1 MPRPVP
7 IRALVLSALAAVLV
21 AACGGGVAAPLG
33 PASIDPSASPAPSAS
48 SGPSQASVI
57 PLIVSSQQVV
67 GNNRFVFSFLDPA
80 TNLPAATPDRTAAVA
95 FIAPGET
102 EPGTATTAD
111 FLWAIEGSRGVYVAN
126 VAFATAGDW
135 KAVFVTEAPGKPQ
148 EAIAVSFQ
156 VQETGTTLAIGA
168 SAPTSDTPTGDDV
181 GWDLAKLST
190 DTNPDPAFYQ
200 LSIADALAAGRPFVV
215 AFATPAFC
223 QTAQCGPTLDK
234 VKAVSRSAPPT
245 VAFINVEPYE
255 LAFTEGRL
263 QPVLDAN
270 NQLRP
275 VPAVSEWGLLS
286 EPWVFTV
293 DADGVVRGSFEGVLG
308 EDELEAAIS
317 IIAGS

>member
-1 MPRPVP
+1 MPRLAP
-7 IRALVLSALAAVLV
+7 IRALVLFAFAAVLV
-21 AACGGGVAAPLG
+21 AACGGGVAAPAG
-33 PASIDPSASPAPSAS
+33 TGSPAPSAS
-48 SGPSQASVI
+48 PLPSASSGSSQASVI

-67 GNNRFVFSFLDPA
+67 GSNRFVFSFLDPA
-80 TNLPAATPDRTAAVA
+80 TNLPAATPERSAALA

-102 EPGTATTAD
+102 EPGTATTAE

-126 VAFATAGDW
+126 VEFAAAGDW
-135 KAVFVTEAPGKPQ
+135 KAVFVTEAPGTPQ

-156 VQETGTTLAIGA
+156 VHETGTTLPIGA
-168 SAPTSDTPTGDDV
+168 RAPASDTPTGDDV

-234 VKAVSRSAPPT
+234 VKAVSKSAPPT
-245 VAFINVEPYE
+245 VAFINVEPYQ
-255 LAFTEGRL
+255 LALTEGRL
-263 QPVLDAN
+263 QPVLDAS
-270 NQLRP
+270 NQLQP
-275 VPAVSEWGLLS
+275 VPVVSEWGPLS

-308 EDELEAAIS
+308 EEELKAAIEQ
-317 IIAGS
+317 IAG